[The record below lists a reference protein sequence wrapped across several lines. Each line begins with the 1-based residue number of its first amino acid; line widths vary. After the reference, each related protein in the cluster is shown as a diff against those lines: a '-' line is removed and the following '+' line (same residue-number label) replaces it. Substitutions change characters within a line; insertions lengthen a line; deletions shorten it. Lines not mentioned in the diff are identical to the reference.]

1 MIEIITREQDVD
13 AGFVTN
19 MDGALTVRTF
29 CDRYSIGRT
38 AFYEEINSGRLIA
51 KKRGGKI
58 LIPLTNARA
67 WLETLPNLESRAIA
81 ANRLPVDSRSAESLP
96 TRGRHP
102 EMSAA

>member
-1 MIEIITREQDVD
+1 MIEIIAREQDVD

-51 KKRGGKI
+51 KKRGSKI
-58 LIPLTNARA
+58 LVPLVNARA
-67 WLETLPNLESRAIA
+67 WLETLPNLESRTRA
-81 ANRLPVDSRSAESLP
+81 ATLKSQAAEV
-96 TRGRHP
+96 
-102 EMSAA
+102 AA